1 VTPAVR
7 AELAGEIV
15 QATEASERRVCEA
28 LTWPRT
34 SVRYV
39 RKRPSDEAARSALR
53 KLAAEHPRFG
63 YRRLHVML
71 GRESIR
77 RSRKTVLRLC
87 KEENLSVRRKRKVTT
102 SKEVVRTPTP
112 PPERPNEGWALDF
125 THEQLASGERFR
137 ILTVVDLFTREVV
150 VTQAAA
156 SFKADDVRVVLRS
169 AIALRDAS
177 PTWLRSDNGSEFIA
191 ELSAEFLRAKGIE
204 HKRSRPG
211 KPTDNPIIESFHS
224 RFRDELLDRTL
235 FDSVADA
242 NDQLSRFQHYYNHV
256 RPHSGIRYL
265 TPAEF
270 HARHLSLQSHVA
282 Q

>member
-1 VTPAVR
+1 MTPAVR
-7 AELAGEIV
+7 TELAGEIV
-15 QATEASERRVCEA
+15 QVTAASERRVCA
-28 LTWPRT
+28 TLTWPRT
-34 SVRYV
+34 SVRYA
-39 RKRPSDEAARSALR
+39 RKRASDEATRATLR
-53 KLAAEHPRFG
+53 KLAAANPRFG
-63 YRRLHVML
+63 YRRLQVML
-71 GRESIR
+71 RRESIR
-77 RSRKTVLRLC
+77 LSRGTVLRLC
-87 KEENLSVRRKRKVTT
+87 REEKLSVHRKRKVTQP
-102 SKEVVRTPTP
+102 KEIVRSQTP
-112 PPERPNEGWALDF
+112 PPERPNQGWALDF

-137 ILTVVDLFTREVV
+137 ILTVVDMFTREVV

-156 SFKADDVRVVLRS
+156 SFKADDVRAVLRS

-177 PTWLRSDNGSEFIA
+177 PTWLRSDNGSAFIA
-191 ELSAEFLRAKGIE
+191 ELSAEFLRVKGIE

-211 KPTDNPIIESFHS
+211 KPTDNPMIESFHS

-282 Q
+282 R